1 MSAWDVSRLTV
12 KLGDHNI
19 KVNTEV
25 KHVERKVKR
34 VVRHRGFDSR
44 TLVSI
49 LESFYLELLH
59 FSMHFHSTMTSL
71 F

>member
-1 MSAWDVSRLTV
+1 MSAWDVARLTV

-49 LESFYLELLH
+49 LGIFHLE
-59 FSMHFHSTMTSL
+59 
-71 F
+71 